1 MKLAEVEIEVAA
13 SDSEEAVLVKIAAA
27 GEEATSMQAAPILI
41 QGAAPIFISAMA
53 VAVAGK
59 NIRTSW

>member
-13 SDSEEAVLVKIAAA
+13 SNNEEAVLVKIAVA

-41 QGAAPIFISAMA
+41 QEAAPIFISAME
-53 VAVAGK
+53 VAGK
-59 NIRTSW
+59 NTQTSW